1 MEPLQAKKYTFS
13 NETGDASLTVY
24 TVFPGVE
31 VAYHSVHMDH
41 FDIGQKSQGSIIEI
55 HHCCEGRIEQEFTNG
70 LFYLMPG
77 DMSVAI
83 RNQTVDSYCF
93 PLRHYHGVTIVID
106 VEHAPEDFAE
116 YLNGVSVKPMEIAR
130 RLCQTRSSFVA
141 RSEAYVN
148 RIFSEMYSI
157 PEKIRPGFLKIKVL
171 ELLLILGE
179 IMPVDARNA
188 STPLSRKQVDLAKMT
203 AAFLS
208 ENMDRHVTIAELAGT
223 FDVSETTIKTA
234 FKGVYGFPVYSFIRT
249 QKMLN
254 AAQQLIHTGRPI
266 QDIASECGYDN
277 GSKFSAAFSKVLGE
291 SPTQYRKMHG
301 KQNFS

>member
-1 MEPLQAKKYTFS
+1 MDVLKEKKYTFS
-13 NETGDASLTVY
+13 NETGDAALTVY

-41 FDIGQKSQGSIIEI
+41 FDIGQKTQGSIIEI

-83 RNQTVDSYCF
+83 RNQTVDSYYF

-106 VEHAPEDFAE
+106 VDRVPEDFAE
-116 YLNGVSVKPMEIAR
+116 YLNGVSVKPMEIAK
-130 RLCQTRSSFVA
+130 RLCQMRSSFVA

-148 RIFSEMYSI
+148 RIFSEMYSVS
-157 PEKIRPGFLKIKVL
+157 EKIRPGYLKIKVL

-179 IMPVDARNA
+179 ILPVDARNA
-188 STPLSRKQVDLAKMT
+188 STPLSRKQVELAQQT

-208 ENMDRHVTIAELAGT
+208 ENMDRHVTITELAGI
-223 FDVSETTIKTA
+223 FEVSETTIKTA
-234 FKGVYGFPVYSFIRT
+234 FKGVY
-249 QKMLN
+249 
-254 AAQQLIHTGRPI
+254 
-266 QDIASECGYDN
+266 
-277 GSKFSAAFSKVLGE
+277 
-291 SPTQYRKMHG
+291 
-301 KQNFS
+301 